1 MRRSLPLLILVPLII
16 GVARGASA
24 DLTAFTG
31 ANRTPPN
38 RTVGGVALSLSLL
51 VIGFE
56 FEYSH
61 SGEDPSAGAPS
72 LRTGM
77 FNMEFQTPMVSG
89 LRFYGTFGGGLY
101 RERLAA
107 HQETGVGANVG
118 GGVKITVAGPIGV
131 RFDYRVFSLSGDPL
145 HDNPR
150 RIYVGFNVAF

>member
-1 MRRSLPLLILVPLII
+1 MRRSLPFLILVPLII
-16 GVARGASA
+16 GVVRDASA

-31 ANRTPPN
+31 ASRTSSN
-38 RTVGGVALSLSLL
+38 QIVAGVALSLSFL

-61 SGEDPSAGAPS
+61 SGEDPSAGTPS

-77 FNMEFQTPMVSG
+77 FNMELQTPTVSG

-107 HQETGVGANVG
+107 HQKTAFGANG
-118 GGVKITVAGPIGV
+118 GGGMKITVVGPIGV

-145 HDNPR
+145 SGNPQ

>member
-16 GVARGASA
+16 GVARDASA

-31 ANRTPPN
+31 ASQTPSN

-77 FNMEFQTPMVSG
+77 FNMELQTPTVSG

-107 HQETGVGANVG
+107 HQETAFGANVG
-118 GGVKITVAGPIGV
+118 GGVRITVVGPIGV
-131 RFDYRVFSLSGDPL
+131 RFDYRVFSLSGDRL
-145 HDNPR
+145 YDNPQ

>member
-16 GVARGASA
+16 GIARGASA

-77 FNMEFQTPMVSG
+77 VNMELQTPTVSG

-107 HQETGVGANVG
+107 HQETAFGANVG
-118 GGVKITVAGPIGV
+118 GGVKITVVGPIGV
-131 RFDYRVFSLSGDPL
+131 RFDYRVLSLSGEPL
-145 HDNPR
+145 YNNPQR
-150 RIYVGFNVAF
+150 VYVGFNVAF

>member
-1 MRRSLPLLILVPLII
+1 M
-16 GVARGASA
+16 
-24 DLTAFTG
+24 
-31 ANRTPPN
+31 
-38 RTVGGVALSLSLL
+38 ALSLSLL
-51 VIGFE
+51 IIGFE

-77 FNMEFQTPMVSG
+77 FNMEFQTPTVSG

-101 RERLAA
+101 RERLDAQ
-107 HQETGVGANVG
+107 QETGFGANVG

-131 RFDYRVFSLSGDPL
+131 RFDYRVFSLSGDAL